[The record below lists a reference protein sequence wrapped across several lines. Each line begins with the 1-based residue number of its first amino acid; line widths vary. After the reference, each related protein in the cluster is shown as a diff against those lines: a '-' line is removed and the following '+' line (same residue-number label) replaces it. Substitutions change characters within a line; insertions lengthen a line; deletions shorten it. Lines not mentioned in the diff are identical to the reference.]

1 MNNVTEINKKQVCFA
16 VLRAH
21 LVVDGDE
28 RSFSLPRKELLNLM
42 HDALLDAGVDRLLI
56 KPNLAT
62 SYYQMGRME
71 YITLK
76 GAYRHH
82 KTGPMANVD
91 KEPEEPEVIIPEG
104 SQWQAVKD
112 DVVEYFKN
120 RQAATAFVVKNG
132 PKEEWEVTK
141 LEA

>member
-1 MNNVTEINKKQVCFA
+1 MNTEINKKQVCFS
-16 VLRAH
+16 VLSAH
-21 LVVDGDE
+21 LVVDGED

-42 HDALLDAGVDRLLI
+42 HDALLEAGIDRLDI

-71 YITLK
+71 FITQK

-91 KEPEEPEVIIPEG
+91 KEDEEPEVIIPEG
-104 SQWQAVKD
+104 SQWQAKRED
-112 DVVEYFKN
+112 TIEYFKN
-120 RQAATAFVVKNG
+120 RQGATAFTTKNG
-132 PKEEWEVTK
+132 PREEWEVTK
-141 LEA
+141 LAQA